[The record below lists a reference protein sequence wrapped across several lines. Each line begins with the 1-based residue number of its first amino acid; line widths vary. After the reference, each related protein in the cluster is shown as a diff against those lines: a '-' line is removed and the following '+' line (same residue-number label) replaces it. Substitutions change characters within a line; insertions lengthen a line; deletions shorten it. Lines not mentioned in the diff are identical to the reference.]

1 MKKTKSV
8 LGLCLLLFLGI
19 TACTSE
25 NDRNTTTI
33 SLSPAEST
41 ITPTEIVPTST
52 PGVGEDD
59 STVVWAVHFSADI
72 AEEAQ
77 KEIKGLL
84 KAKGLDINIE
94 FLPTSY
100 DCGREYVNWLDKQKE
115 KNTAPDILSGCLWEH
130 GTVDAAA
137 FTSREFLPLNQCLK
151 SEEGQPLRDAFANVE
166 WEKYTINDEIY
177 VIPVRSTKE
186 KEPLIYL
193 YVNDKYKVL
202 FEEIFDGTY
211 ESLKMLCNAD
221 DANPVIALSGMG
233 QTLLMTMGGY
243 SKGFTSFN
251 PKTKQ
256 FVDLTGQDEIKE
268 ILKTVYSDYQA
279 GILVDAGTP
288 EHLPENVSVY
298 IHKGRLEP
306 MEGFTEYVWTEDL
319 FTTSAGVGYGILA
332 SSPRKELALQV
343 LSACYSDPQIA
354 SLLNWGKMD
363 ASEWNRRTENLK
375 SCAPSILTGFHPDLS
390 IEEKNAAIQ
399 YDDDLDV
406 LCRKMYLYSNGERT
420 GINPDYEAYLDQ
432 FFSNSRDYGNLFDDL
447 NKQFAEWAKKR

>member
-1 MKKTKSV
+1 M
-8 LGLCLLLFLGI
+8 
-19 TACTSE
+19 
-25 NDRNTTTI
+25 
-33 SLSPAEST
+33 
-41 ITPTEIVPTST
+41 
-52 PGVGEDD
+52 
-59 STVVWAVHFSADI
+59 
-72 AEEAQ
+72 
-77 KEIKGLL
+77 L

-100 DCGREYVNWLDKQKE
+100 DCGREYVNWLDNQKE

-137 FTSREFLPLNQCLK
+137 FTSREFLPLNQFLK

-166 WEKYTINDEIY
+166 WEKYTINGEIY

-186 KEPLIYL
+186 KEPLVYL
-193 YVNDKYKVL
+193 YVNDKYKDL

-211 ESLKMLCNAD
+211 ESLKMLYNAD

-288 EHLPENVSVY
+288 EHLTENVSVY

-319 FTTSAGVGYGILA
+319 FATSAGVGYGILA

-363 ASEWNRRTENLK
+363 ASEWNRRTEYLK
-375 SCAPSILTGFHPDLS
+375 SCAPSILTGFLPDLS

-406 LCRKMYLYSNGERT
+406 LCRKMYLYSNGELT

>member
-1 MKKTKSV
+1 M
-8 LGLCLLLFLGI
+8 
-19 TACTSE
+19 
-25 NDRNTTTI
+25 
-33 SLSPAEST
+33 
-41 ITPTEIVPTST
+41 
-52 PGVGEDD
+52 
-59 STVVWAVHFSADI
+59 
-72 AEEAQ
+72 
-77 KEIKGLL
+77 
-84 KAKGLDINIE
+84 
-94 FLPTSY
+94 
-100 DCGREYVNWLDKQKE
+100 
-115 KNTAPDILSGCLWEH
+115 
-130 GTVDAAA
+130 
-137 FTSREFLPLNQCLK
+137 
-151 SEEGQPLRDAFANVE
+151 
-166 WEKYTINDEIY
+166 
-177 VIPVRSTKE
+177 
-186 KEPLIYL
+186 
-193 YVNDKYKVL
+193 
-202 FEEIFDGTY
+202 
-211 ESLKMLCNAD
+211 
-221 DANPVIALSGMG
+221 
-233 QTLLMTMGGY
+233 
-243 SKGFTSFN
+243 
-251 PKTKQ
+251 
-256 FVDLTGQDEIKE
+256 TGQDEIKE

-375 SCAPSILTGFHPDLS
+375 SCAPSILTGFLPDLS

>member
-1 MKKTKSV
+1 MKKTKS
-8 LGLCLLLFLGI
+8 LLWLCLLLFLGI

-41 ITPTEIVPTST
+41 VTPTGIVPTNT
-52 PGVGEDD
+52 PGTSKDD

-72 AEEAQ
+72 TEEAQ
-77 KEIKGLL
+77 KEIKAML

-100 DCGREYVNWLDKQKE
+100 DCGREYVNWLDNQKE

-137 FTSREFLPLNQCLK
+137 FTSREFLPLNQFLK

-166 WEKYTINDEIY
+166 WEKYTINGEIY

-186 KEPLIYL
+186 KEPLVYL
-193 YVNDKYKVL
+193 YVNDKYKDL

-211 ESLKMLCNAD
+211 ESLKMLYNAD

-288 EHLPENVSVY
+288 EHLTENVSVY

-319 FTTSAGVGYGILA
+319 FATSAGVGYGILA

-363 ASEWNRRTENLK
+363 ASEWNRRTEYLK
-375 SCAPSILTGFHPDLS
+375 SCAPSILTGFLPDLS

-406 LCRKMYLYSNGERT
+406 LCRKMYLYSNGELT